1 MFLKVGKK
9 NARKAQAAIDY
20 LSSYGVA
27 LVIILVALAIIYNES
42 VINRTVTT
50 SSCTTF
56 SGFSCGFYFINTSGS
71 LQIQL
76 SQAIGSEIVVNGVS
90 CSTQVNNTGNK
101 PAFGNIFTTNS
112 PVFYPNGDAP
122 GSGVEI
128 FTGSSHVF
136 RVFCYD
142 GGSQKAG
149 SILGNSFFG
158 YVWVNY
164 TIPSLN
170 SNATNLV
177 ASIAT
182 KYSSSAPT

>member
-1 MFLKVGKK
+1 MFLKAGKK
-9 NARKAQAAIDY
+9 YAKGQAAIDF

-27 LVIILVALAIIYNES
+27 LVIILVALAIIYNEA
-42 VINRTVTT
+42 VINRTITT
-50 SSCTTF
+50 SSCTAF

-76 SQAIGSEIVVNGVS
+76 SQAIGSEIVVNGIS

-112 PVFYPNGDAP
+112 PVFYPKGNAP

-136 RVFCYD
+136 NLFCYD
-142 GGSQKAG
+142 GGGQKAS
-149 SILGNSFFG
+149 SILGDSFFG
-158 YVWVNY
+158 YIWINY

-177 ASIAT
+177 ASLAT